1 MKAVGREKI
10 VLDLSCRKKENKYFV
25 VTNRWQTFTDVEVN
39 AELLEKLNEY
49 CAEFLVHGVDVE
61 GKSSGVEMELVKVLA
76 DWGKLPITYAGGIGS
91 MEDLKVF
98 EKISNKKFTK
108 IFMSGGVT
116 KDLFL
121 CRLIEEKTQTKIVP
135 CMKEAS
141 VVGNL
146 LLQLQGLNLVS
157 SVEECQMLMKNLE
170 E

>member
-1 MKAVGREKI
+1 MSAEAENEKGEFISADVSDMGRYQGSNGLIASVRKDMENSGIENSSDYQVLRSIYEGLANAVA
-10 VLDLSCRKKENKYFV
+10 
-25 VTNRWQTFTDVEVN
+25 Q
-39 AELLEKLNEY
+39 A
-49 CAEFLVHGVDVE
+49 
-61 GKSSGVEMELVKVLA
+61 
-76 DWGKLPITYAGGIGS
+76 ITQI
-91 MEDLKVF
+91 ET
-98 EKISNKKFTK
+98 ISNKKFTK